1 MPGGL
6 TKLPGCAILLYMMK
20 NTKTQTTDCQP
31 LFEVER
37 LEDGT
42 FAGTDQQLAQAAAS
56 EIATCASTEPWK
68 AWSGPVV
75 TFYRSYGEIPTER
88 LAAACVA
95 VAKAMSAGM
104 DISALVLHKG
114 LTHVNIDDCRPTVFD
129 PDDGYTY
136 LRGNAFSR
144 GYGESFV
151 ETYREQ
157 FDRLVVEG
165 NLDTSEQYQP
175 YLSPYWEDDN
185 CWKVFGAVC
194 PTGALREDSPS
205 AQQFVLRQRYLDE
218 AAEYGLTAEVIIDF
232 LSLTGLDAEK
242 MNACYYIKRNSVT
255 TRVAC
260 ADAKM
265 TTEVAES
272 VVYAIGAILSH
283 VNDSVRGK
291 GIAEGL
297 VPLSI
302 REALVNPATRTDVQR
317 DSLQYQRRHEG
328 KRWLDDKVLVAL
340 RQFASAAGAQVVH
353 GAAHGEVAGDLLIDY
368 IESGAVLNLTKNTS
382 IHDAT
387 LCLAARRAAE
397 MREGEDEVAA
407 ALSDDGDRFSGNRKL
422 RSLFGELV
430 RLKPELATEAL
441 AALLARPGIVG
452 GGDSDWHTPYGYMR
466 GFASPGDPSID
477 AGALGKLMRK
487 RGLKMTKNRLKSL
500 VRFTA
505 YLSNLEA
512 FNPYLLKFLLG
523 TEKHGKKAAKEWQLR
538 AKSETGEREQAAL
551 NSKPA
556 LCVEEADTTE
566 YITVTTGAYDAQ

>member
-1 MPGGL
+1 
-6 TKLPGCAILLYMMK
+6 MMK
-20 NTKTQTTDCQP
+20 NTKTQTNDCQP
-31 LFEVER
+31 LFELER
-37 LEDGT
+37 TASGE
-42 FAGTDQQLAQAAAS
+42 FQGTDQQLAQAAAN
-56 EIATCASTEPWK
+56 EIAICASTEPWK

-75 TFYRSYGEIPTER
+75 TFYRSYEEIPTER
-88 LAAACVA
+88 LAAAAVA

-114 LTHVNIDDCRPTVFD
+114 LTHVNGDECRPTVYD
-129 PDDGYTY
+129 PLSDYSY
-136 LRGNAFSR
+136 LRGGQLAR
-144 GYGESFV
+144 GYGESFCA
-151 ETYREQ
+151 TYREQ
-157 FDRLVVEG
+157 FDRLLAEG
-165 NLDTSEQYQP
+165 NLDTSEQYEP
-175 YLSPYWEDDN
+175 YLSSYYEDDT
-185 CWKVFGAVC
+185 CWKVFRKPC
-194 PTGALREDSPS
+194 PTGALKADSPS

-218 AAEYGLTAEVIIDF
+218 AAEYGLTADNIIDF

-242 MNACYYIKRNSVT
+242 MNSACYIKRNSVT
-255 TRVAC
+255 TRLAC
-260 ADAKM
+260 ADARV

-272 VVYAIGAILSH
+272 VVCAIGAILSH
-283 VNDSVRGK
+283 VTASVRGK
-291 GIAEGL
+291 GVTKGL

-302 REALVNPATRTDVQR
+302 ASALFNPATRTDVQR
-317 DSLQYQRRHEG
+317 DSLQYQVRHQG
-328 KRWLDDKVLVAL
+328 KRWLDDKALVAL

-353 GAAHGEVAGDLLIDY
+353 GAAHDEVAGDLLIDY
-368 IESGAVLNLTKNTS
+368 IESSAVLNLTKTTS
-382 IHDAT
+382 INDAT
-387 LCLAARRAAE
+387 LCLATRRVGE
-397 MREGEDEVAA
+397 MREGENEVDATFTG
-407 ALSDDGDRFSGNRKL
+407 DDDRFSGNRKL

-452 GGDSDWHTPYGYMR
+452 GGDNDWHTPYGYMR

-523 TEKHGKKAAKEWQLR
+523 TEKHGKRAAKEWQLR
-538 AKSETGEREQAAL
+538 AKAETGEREQAAL
-551 NSKPA
+551 NTPTA
-556 LCVEEADTTE
+556 LCVEEVDTTE

>member
-1 MPGGL
+1 L
-6 TKLPGCAILLYMMK
+6 TRLPGCAILLYMMK

-31 LFEVER
+31 LFEMER
-37 LEDGT
+37 AEDGSIQGT
-42 FAGTDQQLAQAAAS
+42 AQYFAQQAANK
-56 EIATCASTEPWK
+56 IATSPTTDSWK
-68 AWSGPVV
+68 EWSGPVV
-75 TFYRSYGEIPTER
+75 TFYRSYREIPTER
-88 LAAACVA
+88 LAAAVVA

-104 DISALVLHKG
+104 DISALVLHKR
-114 LTHVNIDDCRPTVFD
+114 LTRVNEDQCRPIVHG
-129 PDDGYTY
+129 PDSGFNY
-136 LRGNAFSR
+136 LRDGMFSR

-151 ETYREQ
+151 ETYLEQ
-157 FDRLVVEG
+157 FDRLLAEG
-165 NLDTSEQYQP
+165 NLDTSEQYEP
-175 YLSPYWEDDN
+175 YLSSYHEDDT
-185 CWKVFGAVC
+185 CWKVFDAVC
-194 PTGALREDSPS
+194 PTGALKEDSPS

-218 AAEYGLTAEVIIDF
+218 AAEYGLTAEAIIDF

-242 MNACYYIKRNSVT
+242 MHPACYFNRNSVT
-255 TRVAC
+255 TRVGC
-260 ADAKM
+260 AGATM

-272 VVYAIGAILSH
+272 VVCAIAAILSH
-283 VNDSVRGK
+283 VNDSVKGK

-302 REALVNPATRTDVQR
+302 REALINPATRTDVGEA
-317 DSLQYQRRHEG
+317 SLQYQRQREG

-340 RQFASAAGAQVVH
+340 RQFASAAGAQVVY
-353 GAAHGEVAGDLLIDY
+353 GAAHDEVAGDLLVDY

-382 IHDAT
+382 ISDAT
-387 LCLAARRAAE
+387 LCLAMRRVDE

-407 ALSDDGDRFSGNRKL
+407 TFSGDEDRFSGNRKL

-452 GGDSDWHTPYGYMR
+452 GGDNDWHTPYGYMR

-477 AGALGKLMRK
+477 AGALGKLMRE

-523 TEKHGKKAAKEWQLR
+523 TEKHGKKAAKEWQYR
-538 AKSETGEREQAAL
+538 AKAETGEREKAAL

-556 LCVEEADTTE
+556 MCVEVDSPQAE
-566 YITVTTGAYDAQ
+566 YVTVTTGAYDAQ